1 MNLFP
6 FLSFSVVFCAL
17 VMVVNSQ
24 GSRTNK
30 IAPTVLIAAEVYL
43 LLLVEGIFDAPF
55 GYESTFRTVGCAI
68 VAVAALVDFLRLQ
81 EKAFPLL
88 AVYAGLVQLL
98 VSLGVVEGVSI

>member
-24 GSRTNK
+24 GSRANK
-30 IAPTVLIAAEVYL
+30 VAPTVLIAAEVYL
-43 LLLVEGIFDAPF
+43 LLLHEGIFDAPF
-55 GYESTFRTVGCAI
+55 GYEGTFRTAGCAI

-81 EKAFPLL
+81 EKSFALL

-98 VSLGVVEGVSI
+98 VSLGVVEGVSL